1 MPRPNPL
8 TPEVQLA
15 FLAELRGG
23 ALVAEAAASVGIAL
37 ATLYAR
43 RKRDALFDLAWSAAA
58 ELSSGWAWDS
68 AAGRSVRLPGAKRR
82 TRFGAR
88 RREAFLRVL
97 ERDCNTDR
105 AALETGVHRSTVR
118 RHLARDPGFARS
130 AGAALER
137 GFEALDRLETAAR
150 EAVQE
155 RLRRGEL
162 QSRIEPKGEMTRD
175 FDHQI
180 RLLRRYERPDGTI
193 GSRRVRHGRM
203 RSMRFED
210 AIALLDRTLRSAGLV
225 RDAPVEE
232 RMKGP
237 GP

>member
-1 MPRPNPL
+1 
-8 TPEVQLA
+8 
-15 FLAELRGG
+15 
-23 ALVAEAAASVGIAL
+23 VGIAL

-58 ELSSGWAWDS
+58 ELSSGWAWDV

-97 ERDCNTDR
+97 ERDATPTARRSRPGSTARRCAGTSPATR
-105 AALETGVHRSTVR
+105 AS
-118 RHLARDPGFARS
+118 RS
-130 AGAALER
+130 AGAALGR

-150 EAVQE
+150 EEVQE

-162 QSRIEPKGEMTRD
+162 QSRIEPKRGMTRD

-203 RSMRFED
+203 RSMPFED